1 VTAKAPAEGGETTA
15 LPHWDMTPI
24 FPGLDSAEFRDAF
37 AAIAA
42 DIAELRRLCDQ
53 YGVRKRDSSLVDPAT
68 LAGFVAVT
76 EHMNLLSDRVRTVSA
91 YLTSF
96 VSTDSRNDLAQA
108 KLSELQGELVAFRQL
123 DTRYDA
129 WLGSLDIDMLI
140 ARSPLAQAH
149 AFALRQAAEAAQ
161 HQMTESEEELAAHL
175 NLSAGTAWAKLHGN
189 LTSRLAAT
197 VRMPDGE
204 DRVLPMSAVRG
215 LALDADRA
223 VREAAY
229 RAEIAGWEAAALPL
243 AAAINSIKGEVNT
256 LCVRRAWKDPLDAA
270 LFANAMDRDTLAAMQ
285 HACVEAFPDFRRYL
299 RAKARL
305 LGAQTLPWWDLMA
318 PVGGDA
324 GSRPWRF
331 DEATGFLVEQFRSY
345 SPRLADLAARAIGER
360 WIDAEPRDGKRDG
373 AFCMSVRADESRVM
387 MNFKPSF
394 GSMQTMAHELGHA
407 YHNLNLAKRTP
418 LQRHTPMALAETA
431 SIFCETIVTHA
442 ALAIA
447 SPAEQLSILEDDLQG
462 ACQVVVDIHSRFLFE
477 RGLFDR
483 RRQRELSVDEL
494 NALMLES
501 QRATYGDGLDA
512 STLHPYMWAVKGHYY
527 STGRSYYNWPYTFG
541 LLFGLGLY
549 AVYQDEPNQFRAG
562 YDDLLSSTGLDNAA
576 GLARRFDID
585 IRSADFWRASL
596 DIIRRNIDR
605 FERLAG

>member
-1 VTAKAPAEGGETTA
+1 
-15 LPHWDMTPI
+15 
-24 FPGLDSAEFRDAF
+24 
-37 AAIAA
+37 
-42 DIAELRRLCDQ
+42 
-53 YGVRKRDSSLVDPAT
+53 
-68 LAGFVAVT
+68 
-76 EHMNLLSDRVRTVSA
+76 
-91 YLTSF
+91 
-96 VSTDSRNDLAQA
+96 
-108 KLSELQGELVAFRQL
+108 
-123 DTRYDA
+123 
-129 WLGSLDIDMLI
+129 
-140 ARSPLAQAH
+140 
-149 AFALRQAAEAAQ
+149 
-161 HQMTESEEELAAHL
+161 
-175 NLSAGTAWAKLHGN
+175 
-189 LTSRLAAT
+189 
-197 VRMPDGE
+197 
-204 DRVLPMSAVRG
+204 
-215 LALDADRA
+215 
-223 VREAAY
+223 
-229 RAEIAGWEAAALPL
+229 
-243 AAAINSIKGEVNT
+243 
-256 LCVRRAWKDPLDAA
+256 
-270 LFANAMDRDTLAAMQ
+270 
-285 HACVEAFPDFRRYL
+285 
-299 RAKARL
+299 
-305 LGAQTLPWWDLMA
+305 
-318 PVGGDA
+318 
-324 GSRPWRF
+324 
-331 DEATGFLVEQFRSY
+331 
-345 SPRLADLAARAIGER
+345 
-360 WIDAEPRDGKRDG
+360 
-373 AFCMSVRADESRVM
+373 

-407 YHNLNLAKRTP
+407 YHNLNLARRTP